1 VLSDNDIHRDITN
14 IRPMIIKW
22 GRDEIDRLRFSSSIS
37 RTKKR
42 KWGLI
47 HNPWKRNAE
56 GKRRA

>member
-1 VLSDNDIHRDITN
+1 
-14 IRPMIIKW
+14 MIIKW